1 MLKITKSMKWI
12 SIILLLIVC
21 VFIVYSYS
29 SDKGR
34 ILDKMT
40 QGGSYSGPS
49 SSMSSIVDEADGE
62 VVGPNSLSGIP
73 VTFTSSPPSQ
83 APMMKQQQP
92 QPPAAPSAGFDMQPV
107 ANPTDLLPKDQNSQW
122 ANLNPLNGSVPVPV
136 DLLQAGYQI
145 GLDTIGQTL
154 KNPNYQL
161 RSDPII
167 EKKDIGPWMQSTIE
181 PDYGRI
187 PLEIGYGG
195 R

>member
-1 MLKITKSMKWI
+1 MLKDLSKSMKWI

-29 SDKGR
+29 NDKGR

-40 QGGSYSGPS
+40 DFGSVD
-49 SSMSSIVDEADGE
+49 SMPTTSSIAAGAASVIDSDE
-62 VVGPNSLSGIP
+62 PIM
-73 VTFTSSPPSQ
+73 TK
-83 APMMKQQQP
+83 PMRVMSNDRPMQRM
-92 QPPAAPSAGFDMQPV
+92 ASAPSAPSVGVEQGYNKQPV
-107 ANPTDLLPKDQNSQW
+107 ADPSELLPKDQNSQW
-122 ANLNPLNGSVPVPV
+122 ATLNPLNGSTAIPV
-136 DLLQAGYQI
+136 DLLGPRELT

-154 KNPNYQL
+154 KNANLQL

-167 EKKDIGPWMQSTIE
+167 EKKNVGPWMQSTIE

>member
-1 MLKITKSMKWI
+1 MLKFTKSMKWI

-40 QGGSYSGPS
+40 SSGSYSGPS
-49 SSMSSIVDEADGE
+49 PSMSSMVDESDE
-62 VVGPNSLSGIP
+62 EISGPNSLSGIP
-73 VTFTSSPPSQ
+73 VSFTSAPPSQ
-83 APMMKQQQP
+83 PSMVQSRPQQ
-92 QPPAAPSAGFDMQPV
+92 PSAGYDTQAI

>member
-1 MLKITKSMKWI
+1 MAKDFTKSSMKWI
-12 SIILLLIVC
+12 SIILLLIIC
-21 VFIVYSYS
+21 GILITTYS

-40 QGGSYSGPS
+40 DRGGY
-49 SSMSSIVDEADGE
+49 
-62 VVGPNSLSGIP
+62 
-73 VTFTSSPPSQ
+73 
-83 APMMKQQQP
+83 
-92 QPPAAPSAGFDMQPV
+92 AAPSVTSAPASVPATVMSSSQNVTAPIMPASSSNVPTTNSTDGSSTGYLMQPV
-107 ANPTDLLPKDQNSQW
+107 ANPSDLLPNDQNSQW
-122 ANLNPLNGSVPVPV
+122 ANLNPLNGSVPIPV

-154 KNPNYQL
+154 KNANYQL

-181 PDYGRI
+181 PDYGRV
-187 PLEIGYGG
+187 PLEIGYGC